1 MKTSRRTVLKVMG
14 VSSLTPSM
22 ALQATDA
29 KNYMA
34 RRIIPSTGE
43 LLPVIGLGTSRV
55 FDTNLSEKSLNP
67 RKEIVKALLD
77 HGGSLIDTSP
87 MYGRAEEVTGKIA
100 QDLKINDR
108 LFMATKVWI
117 EGKEAGEIQ
126 MNASS
131 KKLNKAVIDLMQ
143 IHNLLDW
150 KTHIKTLYEWKE
162 QGKINYIGISH
173 FRSNAFSQI
182 EKIITK
188 ERIDF
193 AQFNYSLQERE
204 AEKRLLPL
212 CKEKGV
218 ATLINRPFMRGKLF
232 KAAAR
237 KKLPSWAYEYNMNT
251 WSQFFLKFILA
262 NPAVTAIIPATSDPD
277 HMVDNLI
284 GGIGPIPDVGLQK
297 KMVGVV
303 EN

>member
-1 MKTSRRTVLKVMG
+1 MKTSRRTVLKVVG
-14 VSSLTPSM
+14 VSSLTPSI

-108 LFMATKVWI
+108 LFLATKVWI

-173 FRSNAFSQI
+173 FRSNAFNQI

-193 AQFNYSLQERE
+193 AQFNYSLEERE

-212 CKEKGV
+212 CREKGV

-232 KAAAR
+232 KAVAR
-237 KKLPSWAYEYNMNT
+237 KKLPSWTYEYNVNT

-262 NPAVTAIIPATSDPD
+262 NQAVTTVIPATSNPA
-277 HMVDNLI
+277 HMIYNLI
-284 GGIGPIPDVGLQK
+284 GGIGPIPEVGLQK
-297 KMVGVV
+297 KMLEVV
-303 EN
+303 ED

>member
-1 MKTSRRTVLKVMG
+1 MKTSRRTVLKVVG
-14 VSSLTPSM
+14 VSSLAPSI
-22 ALQATDA
+22 ALQAIDA

-100 QDLKINDR
+100 QDLRINDR
-108 LFMATKVWI
+108 LFLATKVWI

-173 FRSNAFSQI
+173 FRSNAFNQI

-193 AQFNYSLQERE
+193 AQFNYSLEERE

-212 CKEKGV
+212 CREKGV

-232 KAAAR
+232 KAVAR
-237 KKLPSWAYEYNMNT
+237 KKLPSWAYEYNVNT

-262 NPAVTAIIPATSDPD
+262 NQAVTTVIPATSNPA
-277 HMVDNLI
+277 HMIDNLI
-284 GGIGPIPDVGLQK
+284 GGIGPIPEVGLQK
-297 KMVGVV
+297 KMVEAVV
-303 EN
+303 D

>member
-1 MKTSRRTVLKVMG
+1 MKTSRRTVLKVVG

-22 ALQATDA
+22 TLQATDA

-108 LFMATKVWI
+108 LFLATKVWI

-173 FRSNAFSQI
+173 FRSNAFNQI

-193 AQFNYSLQERE
+193 AQFNYSLEERE

-212 CKEKGV
+212 CREKGV

-232 KAAAR
+232 KAVAR
-237 KKLPSWAYEYNMNT
+237 KKLPSWTYEYNVNT

-262 NPAVTAIIPATSDPD
+262 NQAVTTVIPATSNPA
-277 HMVDNLI
+277 HMIDNLI
-284 GGIGPIPDVGLQK
+284 GGIGPIPEVGLQK
-297 KMVGVV
+297 KMVEVV
-303 EN
+303 AD

>member
-14 VSSLTPSM
+14 VSSLTPSI

-29 KNYMA
+29 KTYMA

-55 FDTNLSEKSLNP
+55 FDTNLSEKLLTP

-193 AQFNYSLQERE
+193 AQFNYSLEERE

-212 CKEKGV
+212 CREKGV

-232 KAAAR
+232 KAVAR
-237 KKLPSWAYEYNMNT
+237 KKLPSWTYEYNVNT

-262 NPAVTAIIPATSDPD
+262 NQAVTTVIPATSNPA
-277 HMVDNLI
+277 HMIDNLI
-284 GGIGPIPDVGLQK
+284 GGIGPIPEVGLQK
-297 KMVGVV
+297 KMVEVV
-303 EN
+303 AD

>member
-1 MKTSRRTVLKVMG
+1 MKTSRRTVLKILG
-14 VSSLTPSM
+14 ISGLTPSM
-22 ALQATDA
+22 GLQAVDI
-29 KNYMA
+29 KNKMA

-55 FDTNLSEKSLNP
+55 FDTNLNERSLNP

-87 MYGRAEEVTGKIA
+87 MYGKAEEVTGKIA
-100 QDLKINDR
+100 QDLKVNDR
-108 LFMATKVWI
+108 LFLATKVWI
-117 EGKEAGEIQ
+117 EGKEAGEMQ
-126 MNASS
+126 MKESS

-150 KTHIKTLYEWKE
+150 KTHIKTLYDWKE

-173 FRSNAFSQI
+173 SRSIAFDQI

-188 ERIDF
+188 EQIDF

-204 AEKRLLPL
+204 AEKRLLPF
-212 CKEKGV
+212 CKERGV

-232 KAAAR
+232 KAVAR
-237 KKLPSWAYEYNMNT
+237 KKLPNWAYEYNINT

-262 NPAVTAIIPATSDPD
+262 NQAVTTIIPATSDPA
-277 HMVDNLI
+277 HMVDNLN
-284 GGIGPIPDVGLQK
+284 GGIGLIPKMGLQK
-297 KMVGVV
+297 KMVEIV
-303 EN
+303 ED

>member
-1 MKTSRRTVLKVMG
+1 MKTSRRTVLKVVG
-14 VSSLTPSM
+14 VSSLTPSI

-100 QDLKINDR
+100 QDLKVNDR

-173 FRSNAFSQI
+173 FRSNAFNQI
-182 EKIITK
+182 EKIIAK

-193 AQFNYSLQERE
+193 AQFNYSLEERE

-212 CKEKGV
+212 CREKGV

-232 KAAAR
+232 KAVAR
-237 KKLPSWAYEYNMNT
+237 KKLPSWAYEYNVNT

-262 NPAVTAIIPATSDPD
+262 NQAVTTVIPATSNPA
-277 HMVDNLI
+277 HMIDNLI
-284 GGIGPIPDVGLQK
+284 GGIGPIPEVGLQK
-297 KMVGVV
+297 KMVEVV
-303 EN
+303 AD

>member
-14 VSSLTPSM
+14 VSSLPSSM

-100 QDLKINDR
+100 QDLKVNDR

-193 AQFNYSLQERE
+193 AQFNYSLEERE

-212 CKEKGV
+212 CREKGV

-232 KAAAR
+232 KAVAR
-237 KKLPSWAYEYNMNT
+237 KKLPSWTYEYNVNT

-262 NPAVTAIIPATSDPD
+262 NQAVTTVIPATSNPA
-277 HMVDNLI
+277 HMIDNLI
-284 GGIGPIPDVGLQK
+284 GGIGPIPEVGLQK
-297 KMVGVV
+297 KMVEVV
-303 EN
+303 AD

>member
-1 MKTSRRTVLKVMG
+1 MKTSRRTVLKVVG

-100 QDLKINDR
+100 QDLKVNDR

-193 AQFNYSLQERE
+193 AQFNYSLEERE

-212 CKEKGV
+212 CREKGV

-232 KAAAR
+232 KAVAR
-237 KKLPSWAYEYNMNT
+237 KKLPSWTYEYNVNT

-262 NPAVTAIIPATSDPD
+262 NQAVTTVIPATSNPA
-277 HMVDNLI
+277 HMIDNLI
-284 GGIGPIPDVGLQK
+284 GGIGPIPEVGLQK
-297 KMVGVV
+297 KMVVV
-303 EN
+303 VAD

>member
-1 MKTSRRTVLKVMG
+1 MKTSRRTVLKVVG

-108 LFMATKVWI
+108 LFLATKVWI

-193 AQFNYSLQERE
+193 AQFNYSLEERE

-212 CKEKGV
+212 CREKGV

-232 KAAAR
+232 KAVAR
-237 KKLPSWAYEYNMNT
+237 KKLPSWIYEYNVNT

-262 NPAVTAIIPATSDPD
+262 NQAVTTVIPATSNPA
-277 HMVDNLI
+277 HMIDNLI
-284 GGIGPIPDVGLQK
+284 GGIGPIPEVGLQK
-297 KMVGVV
+297 KMVEVV
-303 EN
+303 AD

>member
-1 MKTSRRTVLKVMG
+1 MKTSRRTVLKVVG

-108 LFMATKVWI
+108 LFLATKVWI

-193 AQFNYSLQERE
+193 AQFNYSLEERE

-212 CKEKGV
+212 CREKGV
-218 ATLINRPFMRGKLF
+218 ATLINRTFMRGKRF
-232 KAAAR
+232 KAVAR
-237 KKLPSWAYEYNMNT
+237 KKLPSWTYEYNVNT

-262 NPAVTAIIPATSDPD
+262 NQAVTTVIPATSNPA
-277 HMVDNLI
+277 HMIDNLI
-284 GGIGPIPDVGLQK
+284 GGIGPIPEVGLQK
-297 KMVGVV
+297 KMVEVV
-303 EN
+303 AD

>member
-1 MKTSRRTVLKVMG
+1 MKTSRRTVLKVVG
-14 VSSLTPSM
+14 VSSLIPSI
-22 ALQATDA
+22 ALRAIDA

-108 LFMATKVWI
+108 LFLATKVWI

-131 KKLNKAVIDLMQ
+131 KKLNKTVIDLMQ

-173 FRSNAFSQI
+173 FRSNAFNQI

-193 AQFNYSLQERE
+193 AQFNYSLEERE

-212 CKEKGV
+212 CREKGV

-232 KAAAR
+232 KAVAR
-237 KKLPSWAYEYNMNT
+237 KKLPSWTYEYNVNT

-262 NPAVTAIIPATSDPD
+262 NQAVTTVIPATSNPA
-277 HMVDNLI
+277 HMIDNLI
-284 GGIGPIPDVGLQK
+284 GGIGPIPEVGLQK
-297 KMVGVV
+297 KMVEVV
-303 EN
+303 AD

>member
-1 MKTSRRTVLKVMG
+1 MKIPRRTIVKILG
-14 VSSLTPSM
+14 LSNLTPIM
-22 ALQATDA
+22 ALQAADMT
-29 KNYMA
+29 NNMA
-34 RRIIPSTGE
+34 RRIIPTTGE
-43 LLPVIGLGTSRV
+43 LLPVVGLGTSRV
-55 FDTNLSEKSLNP
+55 FDTNLSQRSLNP

-87 MYGRAEEVTGKIA
+87 MYGKAEEVTGEIA
-100 QDLKINDR
+100 KNLKVNDQ
-108 LFMATKVWI
+108 LFLATKVWI

-126 MNASS
+126 MKESS

-150 KTHIKTLYEWKE
+150 KTHIKTLYDWKE

-173 FRSNAFSQI
+173 FRSSAFSQI
-182 EKIITK
+182 EKIITEEK
-188 ERIDF
+188 IDF
-193 AQFNYSLQERE
+193 AQFNYSLKERE

-218 ATLINRPFMRGKLF
+218 ATMINRPFMRGKLF
-232 KAAAR
+232 KAVAK

-262 NPAVTAIIPATSDPD
+262 NPAVTSIIPATSNPT

-284 GGIGPIPDVGLQK
+284 GGIGPIPEMDLQK
-297 KMVGVV
+297 KMEDVV
-303 EN
+303 EG

>member
-1 MKTSRRTVLKVMG
+1 MKTSRRTVLKVVG
-14 VSSLTPSM
+14 VSSLTPSI

-100 QDLKINDR
+100 QDLKVNDR

-173 FRSNAFSQI
+173 FRSNAFNQI

-193 AQFNYSLQERE
+193 AQFNYSLEERE

-212 CKEKGV
+212 CREKGV

-232 KAAAR
+232 KAVAR
-237 KKLPSWAYEYNMNT
+237 KKLPSWTYEYNVNT

-262 NPAVTAIIPATSDPD
+262 NQAVTTVIPATSNPA
-277 HMVDNLI
+277 HMIDNLI
-284 GGIGPIPDVGLQK
+284 GGIGPIPEVGLQK
-297 KMVGVV
+297 KMVEVV
-303 EN
+303 AD

>member
-108 LFMATKVWI
+108 LFLATKVWI

-193 AQFNYSLQERE
+193 AQFNYSLEERE

-212 CKEKGV
+212 CREKGV

-232 KAAAR
+232 KAVAR

-262 NPAVTAIIPATSDPD
+262 NPAVTAIIPATSDPG

-297 KMVGVV
+297 NMVRVI

>member
-108 LFMATKVWI
+108 LFLATKVWI

-173 FRSNAFSQI
+173 FRSNAFNQI
-182 EKIITK
+182 EKIIAK

-193 AQFNYSLQERE
+193 AQFNYSLEERE

-212 CKEKGV
+212 CREKGV

-232 KAAAR
+232 KAVAR
-237 KKLPSWAYEYNMNT
+237 KKLPSWTYEYNVNT

-262 NPAVTAIIPATSDPD
+262 NQAVTTVIPATSNPA
-277 HMVDNLI
+277 HMIDNLI
-284 GGIGPIPDVGLQK
+284 GGIGPIPEVGLQK
-297 KMVGVV
+297 KMVEVV
-303 EN
+303 AD

>member
-1 MKTSRRTVLKVMG
+1 MKTSRRTVLKVVG

-29 KNYMA
+29 KNNMA
-34 RRIIPSTGE
+34 MRIIPSTGE

-108 LFMATKVWI
+108 LFLATKVWI

-173 FRSNAFSQI
+173 FRSNAFNQI

-193 AQFNYSLQERE
+193 AQFNYSLEERE

-212 CKEKGV
+212 CREKGV

-232 KAAAR
+232 KAVAR
-237 KKLPSWAYEYNMNT
+237 KKLPSWAYEYNVNT

-262 NPAVTAIIPATSDPD
+262 NQAVTTVIPATSNPA
-277 HMVDNLI
+277 HMIDNLI
-284 GGIGPIPDVGLQK
+284 GGIGPIPEVGLQK
-297 KMVGVV
+297 KMVEVV
-303 EN
+303 AD

>member
-1 MKTSRRTVLKVMG
+1 MKATRRTVLKVMG

-22 ALQATDA
+22 ALQATDV
-29 KNYMA
+29 KNNMA

-108 LFMATKVWI
+108 LFLATKVWI

-193 AQFNYSLQERE
+193 AQFNYSLEERE

-212 CKEKGV
+212 CREKGV

-232 KAAAR
+232 KAVAR
-237 KKLPSWAYEYNMNT
+237 KKLPSWAYEYNVNT

-262 NPAVTAIIPATSDPD
+262 NQAVTTVIPATSNPA
-277 HMVDNLI
+277 HMIDNLI
-284 GGIGPIPDVGLQK
+284 GGIGPIPEVGLQK
-297 KMVGVV
+297 KMVEVV
-303 EN
+303 AD

>member
-1 MKTSRRTVLKVMG
+1 MKTSRRTILKILG
-14 VSSLTPSM
+14 VSGLAPPM
-22 ALQATDA
+22 GLQAVDI
-29 KNYMA
+29 KNNMA

-55 FDTNLSEKSLNP
+55 FDTDLNERSLNP

-87 MYGRAEEVTGKIA
+87 MYGKAEEVTGKIA
-100 QDLKINDR
+100 QDLKVNDR
-108 LFMATKVWI
+108 LFLATKVWI

-126 MNASS
+126 MKESS

-150 KTHIKTLYEWKE
+150 KTHIKTLYDWKE

-188 ERIDF
+188 EHIDF

-212 CKEKGV
+212 CKERGV

-232 KAAAR
+232 KAVAR
-237 KKLPSWAYEYNMNT
+237 KKLPNWAYEYNINT

-262 NPAVTAIIPATSDPD
+262 NPGVTTIIPATSDPS
-277 HMVDNLI
+277 HMVDNLN
-284 GGIGPIPDVGLQK
+284 GGIGLIPEMGLQK
-297 KMVGVV
+297 RMVEVV
-303 EN
+303 ED

>member
-1 MKTSRRTVLKVMG
+1 MKTSRRTVLKVVG

-22 ALQATDA
+22 ALQAIDA
-29 KNYMA
+29 KNYMT

-108 LFMATKVWI
+108 LFLATKVWI

-173 FRSNAFSQI
+173 FRSNAFNQI

-193 AQFNYSLQERE
+193 AQFNYSLEERE

-212 CKEKGV
+212 CREKGV

-232 KAAAR
+232 KAVAR
-237 KKLPSWAYEYNMNT
+237 KKLPSWAYEYNVNT

-262 NPAVTAIIPATSDPD
+262 NQAVTTVIPATSNPA
-277 HMVDNLI
+277 HMIDNLI
-284 GGIGPIPDVGLQK
+284 GGIGPIPEVGLQK
-297 KMVGVV
+297 KMVEVV
-303 EN
+303 AD

>member
-1 MKTSRRTVLKVMG
+1 MKTSRRTVLKVVG
-14 VSSLTPSM
+14 VSSLTPSI

-55 FDTNLSEKSLNP
+55 FDTNLSEKLLNP

-108 LFMATKVWI
+108 LFLATKVWI

-173 FRSNAFSQI
+173 FRSNAFNQI
-182 EKIITK
+182 EKIIAK

-193 AQFNYSLQERE
+193 AQFNYSLEERE

-212 CKEKGV
+212 CREKGV

-232 KAAAR
+232 KAVAR
-237 KKLPSWAYEYNMNT
+237 KKLPSWIYEYNVNT

-262 NPAVTAIIPATSDPD
+262 NQAVTTVIPATSNPA
-277 HMVDNLI
+277 HMIDNLI
-284 GGIGPIPDVGLQK
+284 GGIGPIPEVGLQK
-297 KMVGVV
+297 KMVEVV
-303 EN
+303 TD

>member
-1 MKTSRRTVLKVMG
+1 MKTSRRTVLKVVG
-14 VSSLTPSM
+14 VSSLTTSI
-22 ALQATDA
+22 ALQAIDA

-108 LFMATKVWI
+108 LFLATKVWI

-173 FRSNAFSQI
+173 FRSNAFNQI

-193 AQFNYSLQERE
+193 AQFNYSLEERE

-212 CKEKGV
+212 CREKGV

-232 KAAAR
+232 KAVAR
-237 KKLPSWAYEYNMNT
+237 KKLPSWAYEYNVNT

-262 NPAVTAIIPATSDPD
+262 NQAVTTVIPATSNPA
-277 HMVDNLI
+277 HMIDNLI
-284 GGIGPIPDVGLQK
+284 GGIGPIPEVGLQK
-297 KMVGVV
+297 KMVEVV
-303 EN
+303 AD

>member
-14 VSSLTPSM
+14 VSSLTPSI

-29 KNYMA
+29 KTYMA

-193 AQFNYSLQERE
+193 AQFNYSLEERE

-212 CKEKGV
+212 CREKGV

-232 KAAAR
+232 KAVAR
-237 KKLPSWAYEYNMNT
+237 KKLPSWTYEYNVNT

-262 NPAVTAIIPATSDPD
+262 NQAVTTVIPATSNPA
-277 HMVDNLI
+277 HMIDNLI
-284 GGIGPIPDVGLQK
+284 GGIGPIPEVGLQK
-297 KMVGVV
+297 KMVEVV
-303 EN
+303 AD

>member
-1 MKTSRRTVLKVMG
+1 MKTSRRTILKILGASGLAPPMG
-14 VSSLTPSM
+14 
-22 ALQATDA
+22 LQAVDI
-29 KNYMA
+29 KNNMA

-55 FDTNLSEKSLNP
+55 FDTVLNERSLNP

-87 MYGRAEEVTGKIA
+87 MYGKAEEVTGKIA
-100 QDLKINDR
+100 QDLKVNDR
-108 LFMATKVWI
+108 LFLATKVWI

-126 MNASS
+126 MKESS

-193 AQFNYSLQERE
+193 AQFNYSLEERE

-212 CKEKGV
+212 CREKGV

-232 KAAAR
+232 KAVAR
-237 KKLPSWAYEYNMNT
+237 KKLPSWVYEYNVNT

-262 NPAVTAIIPATSDPD
+262 NQAVTTVIPATSNPA
-277 HMVDNLI
+277 HMIDNLI
-284 GGIGPIPDVGLQK
+284 GGIGPIPEVDLQK
-297 KMVGVV
+297 KMVEVV
-303 EN
+303 AD

>member
-1 MKTSRRTVLKVMG
+1 MKTSRRTVLKILG
-14 VSSLTPSM
+14 VSGLTPSV
-22 ALQATDA
+22 ALQSVDI
-29 KNYMA
+29 KNNMA

-55 FDTNLSEKSLNP
+55 FDTNLNERSLNP

-87 MYGRAEEVTGKIA
+87 MYGKAEEVTGKIA
-100 QDLKINDR
+100 QDLKVNDR
-108 LFMATKVWI
+108 LFLATKVWI

-126 MNASS
+126 MKESS

-150 KTHIKTLYEWKE
+150 QTHIKTLYDWKE

-212 CKEKGV
+212 CREKGV

-232 KAAAR
+232 KAVAR
-237 KKLPSWAYEYNMNT
+237 KKIPGWAYEYNINT
-251 WSQFFLKFILA
+251 WAQFFLKFILA
-262 NPAVTAIIPATSDPD
+262 NQAVTTVIPATSNPA
-277 HMVDNLI
+277 HMIDNLI
-284 GGIGPIPDVGLQK
+284 GGIGPIPKIELQK
-297 KMVGVV
+297 KMERVV
-303 EN
+303 EG

>member
-1 MKTSRRTVLKVMG
+1 MKTSRRTIIKLLG
-14 VSSLTPSM
+14 ASSLAPPLS
-22 ALQATDA
+22 LQASDL
-29 KNYMA
+29 KNNMA

-55 FDTNLSEKSLNP
+55 FDTSLSEKSLNP
-67 RKEIVKALLD
+67 RREIVKTLLD

-87 MYGRAEEVTGKIA
+87 MYGKAEEVTGKIA
-100 QDLKINDR
+100 QDLKVNDR
-108 LFMATKVWI
+108 LFLATKVWI
-117 EGKEAGEIQ
+117 EGRVAGGTQ

-131 KKLNKAVIDLMQ
+131 MKLNKAIIDLMQ

-193 AQFNYSLQERE
+193 AQFNYSLEERE

-212 CKEKGV
+212 CREKGV

-232 KAAAR
+232 KAVAR
-237 KKLPSWAYEYNMNT
+237 KKLPSWIYEYNVNT

-262 NPAVTAIIPATSDPD
+262 NQAVTTVIPATSNPA
-277 HMVDNLI
+277 HMIDNLI
-284 GGIGPIPDVGLQK
+284 GGIGPIPEVGLQK
-297 KMVGVV
+297 KMVEVV
-303 EN
+303 AD

>member
-1 MKTSRRTVLKVMG
+1 MKTSRRTVLKILG
-14 VSSLTPSM
+14 ISGLTPSM
-22 ALQATDA
+22 GLQAVDI
-29 KNYMA
+29 KNKMA

-55 FDTNLSEKSLNP
+55 FDTNLNERSLNP

-87 MYGRAEEVTGKIA
+87 MYGKAEEVTGKIA
-100 QDLKINDR
+100 QDLKVNDR
-108 LFMATKVWI
+108 LFLATKVWI
-117 EGKEAGEIQ
+117 EGKEAGEMQ
-126 MNASS
+126 MKESS

-150 KTHIKTLYEWKE
+150 KTHIKTLYDWKE

-173 FRSNAFSQI
+173 SRSIAFDQI

-188 ERIDF
+188 EQIDF

-204 AEKRLLPL
+204 AEKRLLPF
-212 CKEKGV
+212 CKERGV

-232 KAAAR
+232 KAVAR
-237 KKLPSWAYEYNMNT
+237 KKLPSWAYEYNINT

-262 NPAVTAIIPATSDPD
+262 NSAVTTIIPATSDPA
-277 HMVDNLI
+277 HMVDNLN
-284 GGIGPIPDVGLQK
+284 GGIGLIPKMGLQK
-297 KMVGVV
+297 KMVEIV
-303 EN
+303 ED

>member
-55 FDTNLSEKSLNP
+55 FDTNLSEKLLTP

-173 FRSNAFSQI
+173 FRSNAFNQI
-182 EKIITK
+182 EKIIAK

-193 AQFNYSLQERE
+193 AQFNYSLEERE

-212 CKEKGV
+212 CREKGV

-232 KAAAR
+232 KAVAR
-237 KKLPSWAYEYNMNT
+237 KKLPSWTYEYNINT

-262 NPAVTAIIPATSDPD
+262 NQAVTTVIPATSNPA
-277 HMVDNLI
+277 HMIDNLI
-284 GGIGPIPDVGLQK
+284 GGIGPIPEVGLQK
-297 KMVGVV
+297 KMVEVV
-303 EN
+303 AD

>member
-1 MKTSRRTVLKVMG
+1 MKATRRTVLKVMG

-29 KNYMA
+29 KNNMA

-108 LFMATKVWI
+108 LFLATKVWI

-193 AQFNYSLQERE
+193 AQFNYSLEERE

-212 CKEKGV
+212 CREKGV

-232 KAAAR
+232 KAVAR
-237 KKLPSWAYEYNMNT
+237 KKLPSWTYEYNVNT

-262 NPAVTAIIPATSDPD
+262 NQAVTTVIPATSNPA
-277 HMVDNLI
+277 HMIDNLI
-284 GGIGPIPDVGLQK
+284 GGIGPIPEVGLQK
-297 KMVGVV
+297 KMVEVV
-303 EN
+303 AD

>member
-29 KNYMA
+29 KTYMA

-55 FDTNLSEKSLNP
+55 FDTNLSEKLLTP

-193 AQFNYSLQERE
+193 AQFNYSLEERE

-212 CKEKGV
+212 CREKGV

-232 KAAAR
+232 KAVAR
-237 KKLPSWAYEYNMNT
+237 KKLPSWTYEYNINT

-262 NPAVTAIIPATSDPD
+262 NQAVTTVIPATSNPA
-277 HMVDNLI
+277 HMIDNLI
-284 GGIGPIPDVGLQK
+284 GGIGPIPEVGLQK
-297 KMVGVV
+297 KMVEVV
-303 EN
+303 AD

>member
-1 MKTSRRTVLKVMG
+1 MKTSRRTVLKILG
-14 VSSLTPSM
+14 ISGLTPSM
-22 ALQATDA
+22 GLQAVDI
-29 KNYMA
+29 KNKMA

-55 FDTNLSEKSLNP
+55 FDTNLNERSLNP

-77 HGGSLIDTSP
+77 YGGSLIDTSP
-87 MYGRAEEVTGKIA
+87 MYGKAEEVTGKIA
-100 QDLKINDR
+100 QDLKVNDR
-108 LFMATKVWI
+108 LFLATKVWI
-117 EGKEAGEIQ
+117 EGKEAGEMQ
-126 MNASS
+126 MKESS

-150 KTHIKTLYEWKE
+150 KTHIKTLYDWKE

-173 FRSNAFSQI
+173 SRSIAFDQI

-188 ERIDF
+188 EQIDF

-204 AEKRLLPL
+204 AEKRLLPI
-212 CKEKGV
+212 CKERGV

-232 KAAAR
+232 KAVAR
-237 KKLPSWAYEYNMNT
+237 KKLPSWAYEYNINT

-262 NPAVTAIIPATSDPD
+262 NPAVTTIIPATSDPA
-277 HMVDNLI
+277 HMVDNLN
-284 GGIGPIPDVGLQK
+284 GGIGLIPKMGLQK
-297 KMVGVV
+297 KMVEIV
-303 EN
+303 ED

>member
-1 MKTSRRTVLKVMG
+1 MKTSRRTVLKVVG
-14 VSSLTPSM
+14 VSSLAPSI

-108 LFMATKVWI
+108 LFLATKVWI

-173 FRSNAFSQI
+173 FRSNAFNQI

-193 AQFNYSLQERE
+193 AQFNYSLEERE

-212 CKEKGV
+212 CREKGV

-232 KAAAR
+232 KAVAR
-237 KKLPSWAYEYNMNT
+237 KKLPSWAYEYNVNT

-262 NPAVTAIIPATSDPD
+262 NQAVTTVIPATSNPA
-277 HMVDNLI
+277 HMIDNLI
-284 GGIGPIPDVGLQK
+284 GGIGPIPEVGLQK
-297 KMVGVV
+297 KMVEVV
-303 EN
+303 AD